1 MASIAGALRHHHI
14 RVNQQ
19 YQICFRWEDG
29 HADEVEV
36 TDYHKHH
43 TMRCARL
50 GRPVILP
57 HSLRITLIAATV
69 VRVAAAQAPS
79 AAPRT
84 HLSTIGTGWA
94 SSSVNA
100 VIFRTN
106 SVVTHG
112 GVQYTAY
119 YDDSARVV
127 LARRTVG
134 SDRWTVR
141 TTAYTNDVTDA
152 HNAIA
157 IAVDGGGVLHV
168 AWAEHNRALHY
179 ARAIRVGSLELGPSR
194 AMTGQNESRVTY
206 PQFYALR
213 GGDLLFVY
221 RDGQSGHGD
230 VMLDRW
236 SVRDQV
242 WSAVAHPLISGEG
255 ARNAYVNLLAVDARD
270 GWHLSWCWRE
280 SPDVASNHDVLY
292 ATSPDEGRTWHTA
305 DGRAYAL
312 PITALT
318 AEVAWVVPQGHELIN
333 QTTMAV
339 DSRGRP
345 LISTY
350 WRADSSD
357 VPQFRLVWH
366 DGMRWHATQVGAR
379 TQPFRLSG
387 GGTKRIPVSRP
398 LVLAGAGTTVYVVF
412 RDEERGPGIQVATA
426 TDATHTTW
434 RVRTLLHAP
443 VGQWEPTHDPI
454 AWQQRHRLSLFVQ
467 RVGQGDA
474 ESLEALPPQP
484 VSILTWVP

>member
-1 MASIAGALRHHHI
+1 MR
-14 RVNQQ
+14 R
-19 YQICFRWEDG
+19 FRLD
-29 HADEVEV
+29 
-36 TDYHKHH
+36 
-43 TMRCARL
+43 
-50 GRPVILP
+50 RPVLP
-57 HSLRITLIAATV
+57 FQLLRIVLIAATCA
-69 VRVAAAQAPS
+69 RVSAAQAPS

-84 HLSTIGTGWA
+84 HLSTVGTGWA

-112 GVQYTAY
+112 RVQYTAW

-127 LARRTVG
+127 LARRMLG

-141 TTAYTNDVTDA
+141 TTSYTNDVTDA

-157 IAVDGGGVLHV
+157 IAVDGAGVLHA
-168 AWAEHNRALHY
+168 AWAEHNRGLHY
-179 ARAIRVGSLELGPSR
+179 ARAVRAGSLELGPSQ
-194 AMTGQNESRVTY
+194 AMTGQHESRVTY

-221 RDGQSGHGD
+221 RDGQSGRGD

-236 SVRDQV
+236 SVQAQAWRV
-242 WSAVAHPLISGEG
+242 VAHPLISGDG
-255 ARNAYVNLLAVDARD
+255 ARNAYVNGMAIDARG

-292 ATSPDEGRTWHTA
+292 ATSRDEGRTWRTS
-305 DGRAYAL
+305 DNRSYSL
-312 PITALT
+312 PITAGT
-318 AEVAWVVPQGHELIN
+318 AEVAWAVPQGHELIN

-339 DSRGRP
+339 DARGHP
-345 LISTY
+345 LIATY

-366 DGMRWHATQVGAR
+366 DGVQWRASQVGAR
-379 TQPFRLSG
+379 TQSFRLSG

-398 LVLAGAGTTVYVVF
+398 LVLAGAGSTVYVVF
-412 RDEERGPGIQVATA
+412 RDEERGPGVQVATA
-426 TDATHTTW
+426 TNALHTDW
-434 RVRTLLHAP
+434 RVQTLFDAP
-443 VGQWEPTHDPI
+443 VGQWEPTHDPV
-454 AWQQRHRLSLFVQ
+454 AWAQWHRLSLFVQ

-474 ESLEALPPQP
+474 ESLELLPPQP
-484 VSILTWVP
+484 VSIVTWVP